1 MSGVNSVKRLVFSI
15 FIAFFSTFLCF
26 VLLYFS
32 KGSIA
37 YANGVNSQSKEFV
50 QRIEQNLGLDKP
62 LLEQYKIWLFKALK
76 GDLGVSFLSGESV
89 LKLIKERIFNTFIL
103 GFNALMLLFLLSVFL
118 ALLGYYYKESFI
130 DKIITFLAFNFF
142 ALPPF
147 VLALLFVLIFG
158 IFWKILPVMGSSD
171 IGFEDD
177 FLNRL
182 EHLIL
187 PVLVLVLSHLA
198 LFLRIARNFINE
210 SFSQIFIQNLYAR
223 ALREKDIYFL
233 VLKYS
238 LSPIVAYFGGS
249 ALSFMMGTYVVES
262 VFAYEGLGSLLF
274 KSIIFKDYPVVLA
287 LIFFSVLLAA
297 FFTFLSDI
305 VARILN
311 PRLRRL
317 DFV

>member
-1 MSGVNSVKRLVFSI
+1 MSGVNSAKRLVFSI

-37 YANGVNSQSKEFV
+37 YANGVNSQSKEFI

-103 GFNALMLLFLLSVFL
+103 GFGALMLLFLLSVFL

-223 ALREKDIYFL
+223 ASREKDIYFL

>member
-1 MSGVNSVKRLVFSI
+1 MLKRLVFSI

-26 VLLYFS
+26 VLLHFS

-103 GFNALMLLFLLSVFL
+103 GFSALMLLFLLSVFL

-262 VFAYEGLGSLLF
+262 VFAYKGLGSLLF
-274 KSIIFKDYPVVLA
+274 KSIIFKDYPIVLA

-311 PRLRRL
+311 PRLRRI

>member
-1 MSGVNSVKRLVFSI
+1 MLKRLVFSI

-50 QRIEQNLGLDKP
+50 QRMEQNLGLDKP

-103 GFNALMLLFLLSVFL
+103 GFSALMLLFLLSVFL
-118 ALLGYYYKESFI
+118 ALLGYSYKESFI

-142 ALPPF
+142 TLPPF
-147 VLALLFVLIFG
+147 VLALLFVLVFG

-233 VLKYS
+233 VLRYS
-238 LSPIVAYFGGS
+238 LSPIIAYFGGS

>member
-1 MSGVNSVKRLVFSI
+1 MLKRLVFSI

-26 VLLYFS
+26 VLLHFS

-37 YANGVNSQSKEFV
+37 YANGVNSLSKEFV

-76 GDLGVSFLSGESV
+76 GDLRVSFLSGESV

-103 GFNALMLLFLLSVFL
+103 GFSALMLLFLLSVFL

-262 VFAYEGLGSLLF
+262 VFAYKGLGSLLF
-274 KSIIFKDYPVVLA
+274 KSIIFKDYPIVLA

>member
-1 MSGVNSVKRLVFSI
+1 MLKRLVFSI
-15 FIAFFSTFLCF
+15 VVAFFSTFLCF

-37 YANGVNSQSKEFV
+37 YTNGVNSQSKEFV
-50 QRIEQNLGLDKP
+50 QRIEHNLGLDKP

>member
-1 MSGVNSVKRLVFSI
+1 MLKRLVFSI

-32 KGSIA
+32 KGSVA
-37 YANGVNSQSKEFV
+37 YANKVNSQSKELV
-50 QRIEQNLGLDKP
+50 QRIEANLGLDKP
-62 LLEQYKIWLFKALK
+62 LLEQYQIWLFKALK

-89 LKLIKERIFNTFIL
+89 LKLIKERMANTLIL
-103 GFNALMLLFLLSVFL
+103 SLSALVLLFLLSVFL

>member
-1 MSGVNSVKRLVFSI
+1 MLKRLVFSI

-26 VLLYFS
+26 VLLHFS

-103 GFNALMLLFLLSVFL
+103 GFSALMLLFLLSVFL

-171 IGFEDD
+171 IGFEDY

-187 PVLVLVLSHLA
+187 PVLVLFLSHLA

-262 VFAYEGLGSLLF
+262 VFAYKGLGSLLF
-274 KSIIFKDYPVVLA
+274 KSIIFKDYPIVLA

>member
-1 MSGVNSVKRLVFSI
+1 MLKRLVFSI

-103 GFNALMLLFLLSVFL
+103 GFSALMLLFLLSVFL

-130 DKIITFLAFNFF
+130 DKLITFLAFNFF

-147 VLALLFVLIFG
+147 VLALFFVLIFG
-158 IFWKILPVMGSSD
+158 IFWQVLPITGTSD

-177 FLNRL
+177 FFNRL
-182 EHLIL
+182 KHLIL

-210 SFSQIFIQNLYAR
+210 TFSQIFVQNLYAR

-233 VLKYS
+233 VLRYS
-238 LSPIVAYFGGS
+238 LSPIIAYFGGS

-274 KSIIFKDYPVVLA
+274 ESILFKDFPMALA

-297 FFTFLSDI
+297 FFTFLSD
-305 VARILN
+305 VFAWILN
-311 PRLRRL
+311 PRLKRL
-317 DFV
+317 KFV

>member
-1 MSGVNSVKRLVFSI
+1 MLKRLVFSI

-26 VLLYFS
+26 VLLHFS

-103 GFNALMLLFLLSVFL
+103 GFSALMLLFLLSVFL

-262 VFAYEGLGSLLF
+262 VFAYKGLGSLFF
-274 KSIIFKDYPVVLA
+274 KSIIFKDYPIVLA

>member
-1 MSGVNSVKRLVFSI
+1 MLKRLVFSLVV
-15 FIAFFSTFLCF
+15 AFFSTFLCF
-26 VLLYFS
+26 VLLHFS

-62 LLEQYKIWLFKALK
+62 LLEQYKIWLFKALR

-103 GFNALMLLFLLSVFL
+103 GFSALMLLFLLSVFL
-118 ALLGYYYKESFI
+118 ALLGYSYKESFI

-238 LSPIVAYFGGS
+238 LSPIVACFGGS

-305 VARILN
+305 LARILN

>member
-1 MSGVNSVKRLVFSI
+1 MLKRLVFSI

-26 VLLYFS
+26 VLLHFS

-103 GFNALMLLFLLSVFL
+103 GFSALMLLFLLSVFL

-262 VFAYEGLGSLLF
+262 VFAYKGLGSLLF
-274 KSIIFKDYPVVLA
+274 KSIIFKDYPIVLA

>member
-1 MSGVNSVKRLVFSI
+1 MLKRLVFSI
-15 FIAFFSTFLCF
+15 VVAFFSTFLCF
-26 VLLYFS
+26 ILLYFS

-37 YANGVNSQSKEFV
+37 YANGVNSQNKEFV

-62 LLEQYKIWLFKALK
+62 LLEQYKIWLFKVLK

-103 GFNALMLLFLLSVFL
+103 GFSALMLLFLLSVFL

>member
-1 MSGVNSVKRLVFSI
+1 MLKRLVFSI

-103 GFNALMLLFLLSVFL
+103 GFSALMLLFLLSVFL

-249 ALSFMMGTYVVES
+249 ALIFMMGTYVVES

>member
-1 MSGVNSVKRLVFSI
+1 MLKRLVFSI
-15 FIAFFSTFLCF
+15 VVAFFSTFLCF
-26 VLLYFS
+26 VLLHFS

-50 QRIEQNLGLDKP
+50 QRIEQNLGLNKP

-103 GFNALMLLFLLSVFL
+103 GFSALMLLFLLSVFL

>member
-1 MSGVNSVKRLVFSI
+1 MLKRLVFSI

-26 VLLYFS
+26 VLLHFS

-37 YANGVNSQSKEFV
+37 YANGVNSQNKEFV

-76 GDLGVSFLSGESV
+76 GDLRVSFLSGESV

-103 GFNALMLLFLLSVFL
+103 GFSALMLLFLLSVFL

-262 VFAYEGLGSLLF
+262 VFAYKGLGSLLF
-274 KSIIFKDYPVVLA
+274 KSIIFKDYPIVLA

>member
-1 MSGVNSVKRLVFSI
+1 MLKRLVFSI
-15 FIAFFSTFLCF
+15 VVAFFSTFLCF
-26 VLLYFS
+26 VLLHFS

-103 GFNALMLLFLLSVFL
+103 GFSALMLLFLLSVFL

-158 IFWKILPVMGSSD
+158 VFWKILPVMGSSD

-262 VFAYEGLGSLLF
+262 VFAYKGLGSLLF
-274 KSIIFKDYPVVLA
+274 KSIIFKDYPIVLA

>member
-1 MSGVNSVKRLVFSI
+1 MLKRLVFSI

-26 VLLYFS
+26 VLLHFS

-89 LKLIKERIFNTFIL
+89 LKLIKERNFNTFIL
-103 GFNALMLLFLLSVFL
+103 GFSALMLLFLLSVFL

-249 ALSFMMGTYVVES
+249 VLSFMMGTYVVES

-287 LIFFSVLLAA
+287 LIFFSVLLAT

>member
-1 MSGVNSVKRLVFSI
+1 MLKRLVFSI

-26 VLLYFS
+26 VLLHFS

-103 GFNALMLLFLLSVFL
+103 GFSALMLLFLLSVFL

-158 IFWKILPVMGSSD
+158 IFWKILPVIGSSD

>member
-1 MSGVNSVKRLVFSI
+1 MLKRLVFSI

-103 GFNALMLLFLLSVFL
+103 GFSALMLLFLLSVFL
-118 ALLGYYYKESFI
+118 AFLGYYYKESFI

-249 ALSFMMGTYVVES
+249 ALSFMMGTYVIES

>member
-1 MSGVNSVKRLVFSI
+1 MLKRLVFSI

-32 KGSIA
+32 KGSVA

-103 GFNALMLLFLLSVFL
+103 GFSALMLLFLLSVFL

-210 SFSQIFIQNLYAR
+210 TFSQIFVQNLYAR

-233 VLKYS
+233 VLRYS
-238 LSPIVAYFGGS
+238 LSPIIAYFGGS

-274 KSIIFKDYPVVLA
+274 ESILFKDFPMALA

-297 FFTFLSDI
+297 FFTFLSD
-305 VARILN
+305 VFAWILN
-311 PRLRRL
+311 PRLKRL
-317 DFV
+317 KFV

>member
-1 MSGVNSVKRLVFSI
+1 MLKRLVFSI
-15 FIAFFSTFLCF
+15 VVAFFSTFLCF

-37 YANGVNSQSKEFV
+37 YTNGVNSQSKEFV

-103 GFNALMLLFLLSVFL
+103 GFGALMLLFLLSVFL

>member
-1 MSGVNSVKRLVFSI
+1 MLKRLVFSI
-15 FIAFFSTFLCF
+15 VVAFFSTFLCF
-26 VLLYFS
+26 VLLHFS

-103 GFNALMLLFLLSVFL
+103 GFSALMLLFLLSVFL

-187 PVLVLVLSHLA
+187 PVLVFVLSHLA

-287 LIFFSVLLAA
+287 LIFFSVLLAT

>member
-1 MSGVNSVKRLVFSI
+1 MLKRLVFSI
-15 FIAFFSTFLCF
+15 VVAFFSTFLCF
-26 VLLYFS
+26 VLLHFS

-103 GFNALMLLFLLSVFL
+103 GFSALMLLFLLSVFL
-118 ALLGYYYKESFI
+118 ALLGYSYKESFI

-187 PVLVLVLSHLA
+187 PVLVLVLSHLV

>member
-1 MSGVNSVKRLVFSI
+1 MLKRLVFSI
-15 FIAFFSTFLCF
+15 VVAFFSTFLCF
-26 VLLYFS
+26 VLLHFS

-103 GFNALMLLFLLSVFL
+103 GFSALMLLFLLSVFL
-118 ALLGYYYKESFI
+118 ALLGYSYKESFI

-158 IFWKILPVMGSSD
+158 IFWK
-171 IGFEDD
+171 
-177 FLNRL
+177 
-182 EHLIL
+182 IL

>member
-1 MSGVNSVKRLVFSI
+1 MLKRLVFSI
-15 FIAFFSTFLCF
+15 VVAFFSTFLCF
-26 VLLYFS
+26 VLLHFS
-32 KGSIA
+32 QGSIA

-89 LKLIKERIFNTFIL
+89 LKLIKERIFNTLIL
-103 GFNALMLLFLLSVFL
+103 GSSALMLLFLLSVFL

-249 ALSFMMGTYVVES
+249 ALSFMMGAYVVES
-262 VFAYEGLGSLLF
+262 VFAYDGLGSLLF
-274 KSIIFKDYPVVLA
+274 KSIIFKDYPIVLA

>member
-1 MSGVNSVKRLVFSI
+1 MLKRLVFSI
-15 FIAFFSTFLCF
+15 VVAFFSTFLCF
-26 VLLYFS
+26 VLLHFS

-103 GFNALMLLFLLSVFL
+103 GFGALMLLFLLSVFL

>member
-1 MSGVNSVKRLVFSI
+1 MLKRLVFSI

-26 VLLYFS
+26 VLLHFS

-103 GFNALMLLFLLSVFL
+103 GFSALMLLFLLSVFL

-187 PVLVLVLSHLA
+187 PVLVLILSHLA

-287 LIFFSVLLAA
+287 LIFFSVLFVA

>member
-1 MSGVNSVKRLVFSI
+1 MLKRLVFSI
-15 FIAFFSTFLCF
+15 VVAFFSTFLCF

>member
-1 MSGVNSVKRLVFSI
+1 MLKRLVFSI

-103 GFNALMLLFLLSVFL
+103 GFSALMLLFLLSVFL

-147 VLALLFVLIFG
+147 VLALFFVLIFG
-158 IFWKILPVMGSSD
+158 IFWQVLPITGTSD

-177 FLNRL
+177 FFNRL
-182 EHLIL
+182 KHLIL

-210 SFSQIFIQNLYAR
+210 TFSQIFVQNLYAR

-233 VLKYS
+233 VLRYS
-238 LSPIVAYFGGS
+238 LSPIIAYFGGS

-274 KSIIFKDYPVVLA
+274 ESILFKDFPMALA

-297 FFTFLSDI
+297 FFTFLSD
-305 VARILN
+305 VFAWILN
-311 PRLRRL
+311 PRLKRL
-317 DFV
+317 KFV

>member
-1 MSGVNSVKRLVFSI
+1 MLKRLVFSI

-32 KGSIA
+32 KGSVA

-103 GFNALMLLFLLSVFL
+103 GFSALMLLFLLSVFL

-210 SFSQIFIQNLYAR
+210 SFSQIFVQNLYAR

-233 VLKYS
+233 VLRYS
-238 LSPIVAYFGGS
+238 LSPIIAYFGGS

-274 KSIIFKDYPVVLA
+274 ESILFKDFPMALA

-297 FFTFLSDI
+297 FFTFLSD
-305 VARILN
+305 VFAWILN
-311 PRLRRL
+311 PRLKRL
-317 DFV
+317 KFV

>member
-1 MSGVNSVKRLVFSI
+1 MLKRLVFSI

-103 GFNALMLLFLLSVFL
+103 GFSALMLLFLLSVFL

-238 LSPIVAYFGGS
+238 LSPIVAYFWGS
-249 ALSFMMGTYVVES
+249 ALSFMMGTYVIES

>member
-1 MSGVNSVKRLVFSI
+1 MLKRLVFSI
-15 FIAFFSTFLCF
+15 VVAFFSTFLCF
-26 VLLYFS
+26 VLLHFS

-103 GFNALMLLFLLSVFL
+103 GFSALMLLFLLSVFL
-118 ALLGYYYKESFI
+118 ALLGYSYKESFI

-142 ALPPF
+142 VLPPF

-249 ALSFMMGTYVVES
+249 ALSFMIGTYVVES
-262 VFAYEGLGSLLF
+262 VFAYEGLGFLLF

>member
-1 MSGVNSVKRLVFSI
+1 MLKRLVFSLVV
-15 FIAFFSTFLCF
+15 AFFSTFLCF
-26 VLLYFS
+26 VLLHFS

-50 QRIEQNLGLDKP
+50 QRIEQNLGLDKS

-103 GFNALMLLFLLSVFL
+103 GFSALMLLFLLSVFL

>member
-1 MSGVNSVKRLVFSI
+1 MLKRLVFSI
-15 FIAFFSTFLCF
+15 VVAFFSTFLCF
-26 VLLYFS
+26 VLLHFS

-62 LLEQYKIWLFKALK
+62 LLGQYKIWLFKALK

-103 GFNALMLLFLLSVFL
+103 GFSALMLLFLLSVFL
-118 ALLGYYYKESFI
+118 ALLGYSYKESFI

-249 ALSFMMGTYVVES
+249 ALSFMMGTYVLES

>member
-1 MSGVNSVKRLVFSI
+1 MLKRLVFSI
-15 FIAFFSTFLCF
+15 VVAFFSTFLCF
-26 VLLYFS
+26 VLLHFS

-103 GFNALMLLFLLSVFL
+103 GFSALMLLFLLSVFL
-118 ALLGYYYKESFI
+118 ALLGYSYKESFI

-274 KSIIFKDYPVVLA
+274 KSIIFKDYPIVLA

>member
-1 MSGVNSVKRLVFSI
+1 MLKRLVFSI

-26 VLLYFS
+26 VLLHFS

-37 YANGVNSQSKEFV
+37 YANGVNSQSKEFI

-103 GFNALMLLFLLSVFL
+103 GFSALMLLFLLSVFL

-287 LIFFSVLLAA
+287 LIFFSVLLAT

>member
-1 MSGVNSVKRLVFSI
+1 MLKRLVFSI

-103 GFNALMLLFLLSVFL
+103 GFSALMLLFLLSVFL

-262 VFAYEGLGSLLF
+262 VFAYKGLGSLLF

>member
-1 MSGVNSVKRLVFSI
+1 MLKRLVFSI

-26 VLLYFS
+26 VLLHFS

-37 YANGVNSQSKEFV
+37 YANGVNSQSKEFI

-103 GFNALMLLFLLSVFL
+103 GFGALMLLFLLSVFL

-158 IFWKILPVMGSSD
+158 IFWKILPVIGSSD

-274 KSIIFKDYPVVLA
+274 KSIIFKDYPVVLV
-287 LIFFSVLLAA
+287 LIFFSVLLAT

>member
-1 MSGVNSVKRLVFSI
+1 MLKRLVFSI

-26 VLLYFS
+26 VLLHFS

-89 LKLIKERIFNTFIL
+89 LKLIKERNFNTFIL
-103 GFNALMLLFLLSVFL
+103 GFSALMLLFLLSVFL